1 MPSTEYQEQ
10 VRTAFTEHGN
20 LKFDSSLNEI
30 QDIIGI
36 FHGLRDFYALSRI
49 IGTITFPD
57 TSNARIAVARN
68 FKA

>member
-10 VRTAFTEHGN
+10 VRTAFNEHGN

-30 QDIIGI
+30 QDIIEN
-36 FHGLRDFYALSRI
+36 FHGLRDFYALSRA
-49 IGTITFPD
+49 IGAMTSPD
-57 TSNARIAVARN
+57 TSNVRIVVARN